1 MIGRRGVSLIE
12 ILVLMTIGSTLMG
25 IAVGSL
31 HLLLKMDRN
40 TRQRRQLQA
49 SEARLADQFRRDVH
63 AALRMKPGEAP
74 EQSRPIWQLE
84 LGADKRIQYQSEPG
98 GLARLEILQG
108 KTTRK
113 EWYPLMESSK
123 VRCDMTSDGPVPIVS
138 LGIASSEEPGSLF
151 PPQALRI
158 DARLGTNHRFAPAG
172 PQVATKKE
180 GSP

>member
-74 EQSRPIWQLE
+74 EQSRPIWQL
-84 LGADKRIQYQSEPG
+84 GSGPISGSNTRASRAVRDWRSCR
-98 GLARLEILQG
+98 ARQRG
-108 KTTRK
+108 R
-113 EWYPLMESSK
+113 S
-123 VRCDMTSDGPVPIVS
+123 
-138 LGIASSEEPGSLF
+138 GI
-151 PPQALRI
+151 R
-158 DARLGTNHRFAPAG
+158 
-172 PQVATKKE
+172 
-180 GSP
+180 

>member
-12 ILVLMTIGSTLMG
+12 TLVLMTVGSTLMG
-25 IAVGSL
+25 IAVGAI
-31 HLLLKMDRN
+31 HLLFTMDHN

-63 AALRMKPGEAP
+63 AALRLEPGEASG
-74 EQSRPIWQLE
+74 QSWSVWQLE

-98 GLARLEILQG
+98 GLTRLEILQD
-108 KTTRK
+108 KTTRR

-123 VRCDMTSDGPVPIVS
+123 VRLDMTSDGPIPIVS
-138 LGIASSEEPGSLF
+138 LRIASSEEPGNLF
-151 PPQALRI
+151 PPQSVRI
-158 DARLGTNHRFAPAG
+158 DARLGANHRLDPAG
-172 PQVATKKE
+172 PQEATKKE